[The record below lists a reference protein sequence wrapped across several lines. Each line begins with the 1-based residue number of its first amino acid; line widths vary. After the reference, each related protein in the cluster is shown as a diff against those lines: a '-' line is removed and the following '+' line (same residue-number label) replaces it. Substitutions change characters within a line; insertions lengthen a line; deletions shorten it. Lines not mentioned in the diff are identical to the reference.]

1 MHTIFKTVAAA
12 AALALAAAT
21 TASGSVELT
30 GPGTVRI
37 ADIQVKHIHV
47 DVGSRARGAGDVDIY
62 RQLLFNLRITAKP
75 IGHADVVCIDTG
87 SDSSSCTGTYFLP
100 KGKIMVGGV
109 IGSRLIYELAVLG
122 GTGFYA
128 NVRGTLTATSLSQ
141 RPPKE
146 FLLFRLIF

>member
-1 MHTIFKTVAAA
+1 MHAIFKTVMAAT
-12 AALALAAAT
+12 ALALAAAT

-30 GPGTVRI
+30 GPGTVRV
-37 ADIQVKHIHV
+37 AGTQVRHIHV
-47 DVGSRARGAGDVDIY
+47 DVGARGRGAGDLDIY
-62 RQLLFNLRITAKP
+62 RELLFNRRITTKP
-75 IGHADVVCIDTG
+75 IGHADVVCTDTG
-87 SDSSSCTGTYFLP
+87 SDSLSCTGTYFLP